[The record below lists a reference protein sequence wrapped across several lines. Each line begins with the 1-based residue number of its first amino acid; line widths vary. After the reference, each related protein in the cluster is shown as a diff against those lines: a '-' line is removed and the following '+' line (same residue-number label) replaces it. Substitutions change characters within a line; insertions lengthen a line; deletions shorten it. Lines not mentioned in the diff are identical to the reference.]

1 MEQSNNGKEM
11 CRKCHGRG
19 YHIRGSIYL
28 KTICEYCKGR
38 KDVDWIDYVSGN
50 PSPRP
55 YDMNVKRELVA
66 QNVQSLIT
74 EIKSILMQE
83 GIYVCVTV
91 EQYANTTEHYLQQ
104 HVNPTM
110 IGSKNFLIPELEP
123 KKILFSS

>member
-28 KTICEYCKGR
+28 KTICEYCRGR

-74 EIKSILMQE
+74 EINLEDGEWKNKWRKIMKDM
-83 GIYVCVTV
+83 T
-91 EQYANTTEHYLQQ
+91 ATNTTAEVGTTTNISEAY
-104 HVNPTM
+104 
-110 IGSKNFLIPELEP
+110 K
-123 KKILFSS
+123 